1 MIDFEKNSYT
11 VVKGLIEPEWCK
23 TLYNYV
29 GYSADRCGLKQ
40 KHDEEKYRE
49 AWDGTF
55 QDKQCPGNYAH
66 YGDPM
71 MDSMMMAHGKKIEE
85 VTGMTLAP
93 SYTYYRMYLN
103 GAILKR
109 HKDRPSCE
117 ISATICIEQ
126 DTDNGKPWPIWLLNN
141 KNYAGYKYEPLFA
154 LSQKKSLSDRRLIG
168 CKEISMNPGDVLL
181 YQGINVLH
189 WRDPLEGNFSKNIF
203 VHYVDK
209 NGPLFM
215 QNPSLKFDGRKSIFD
230 GYDAKF
236 QNYQSVVDL
245 NARSENDPDWL
256 AGIAAAGISN
266 ID

>member
-11 VVKGLIEPEWCK
+11 VVKGLIEPDWCK

-117 ISATICIEQ
+117 ISATVCLDWDDSNCEER
-126 DTDNGKPWPIWLLNN
+126 KPWSIWI
-141 KNYAGYKYEPLFA
+141 KNHEGEKAVDLE
-154 LSQKKSLSDRRLIG
+154 
-168 CKEISMNPGDVLL
+168 PGDAMI
-181 YQGINVLH
+181 YKGCERPH
-189 WRDPLEGNFSKNIF
+189 WRDAMPTPRRRKRDIILRRKEKEYYYHQIF
-203 VHYVDK
+203 FHYV
-209 NGPLFM
+209 LA
-215 QNPSLKFDGRKSIFD
+215 DGHRAHCAWD
-230 GYDAKF
+230 R
-236 QNYQSVVDL
+236 
-245 NARSENDPDWL
+245 AR
-256 AGIAAAGISN
+256 
-266 ID
+266 

>member
-1 MIDFEKNSYT
+1 MTVLGHGESMIDFEKNSYT

-117 ISATICIEQ
+117 ISATVCLDWDDSNCEER
-126 DTDNGKPWPIWLLNN
+126 KPWSIWIKNHEGEKAIDLEPGDAMIYKGCEIEHWREPYHGIACAQVFYHYTDVNGERFNPWDGRPHGGIPHGFQRPKEEN
-141 KNYAGYKYEPLFA
+141 KN
-154 LSQKKSLSDRRLIG
+154 D
-168 CKEISMNPGDVLL
+168 
-181 YQGINVLH
+181 
-189 WRDPLEGNFSKNIF
+189 
-203 VHYVDK
+203 
-209 NGPLFM
+209 
-215 QNPSLKFDGRKSIFD
+215 
-230 GYDAKF
+230 
-236 QNYQSVVDL
+236 
-245 NARSENDPDWL
+245 
-256 AGIAAAGISN
+256 
-266 ID
+266 

>member
-1 MIDFEKNSYT
+1 MPGHGESMIDFEKNSYT

-85 VTGMTLAP
+85 ATGMKLAP

-117 ISATICIEQ
+117 ISAQYVWTGTILIV
-126 DTDNGKPWPIWLLNN
+126 
-141 KNYAGYKYEPLFA
+141 
-154 LSQKKSLSDRRLIG
+154 KKESLGAFGLRIMKEKRQLI
-168 CKEISMNPGDVLL
+168 
-181 YQGINVLH
+181 
-189 WRDPLEGNFSKNIF
+189 
-203 VHYVDK
+203 
-209 NGPLFM
+209 
-215 QNPSLKFDGRKSIFD
+215 
-230 GYDAKF
+230 
-236 QNYQSVVDL
+236 
-245 NARSENDPDWL
+245 
-256 AGIAAAGISN
+256 
-266 ID
+266 

>member
-117 ISATICIEQ
+117 ISATVCLDWDDSNCEER
-126 DTDNGKPWPIWLLNN
+126 KPWSIWI
-141 KNYAGYKYEPLFA
+141 KNHEGEKAIDLE
-154 LSQKKSLSDRRLIG
+154 
-168 CKEISMNPGDVLL
+168 PGDAMTVSYTHLRAHET
-181 YQGINVLH
+181 V
-189 WRDPLEGNFSKNIF
+189 
-203 VHYVDK
+203 
-209 NGPLFM
+209 
-215 QNPSLKFDGRKSIFD
+215 
-230 GYDAKF
+230 
-236 QNYQSVVDL
+236 
-245 NARSENDPDWL
+245 
-256 AGIAAAGISN
+256 
-266 ID
+266 